1 MAMASLVLKT
11 DLVKANTKFE
21 KDATKFI
28 NMAKVRCSNDN
39 PFLLNF
45 SGEICSAGIGANEF
59 VNGKKKT
66 TSYSIGVE
74 LEEGSAEMMIFRQI
88 AELAKT
94 EIKRISTEE
103 WEYSDL
109 IKDDN
114 KVYIKLKTDSTN
126 RAFTTKTNLSIN
138 PKKYSESND
147 YDILAF
153 SGDIQVWFNLDDH
166 KYGITLTPKKLEFL
180 KNDE

>member
-1 MAMASLVLKT
+1 MAMASLSLKC
-11 DLVKANTKFE
+11 DLTKAVKKFE
-21 KDATKFI
+21 KDASKFI
-28 NMAKVRCSNDN
+28 HMGKIRCGNDN

-59 VNGKKKT
+59 TNGKKKT
-66 TSYSIGVE
+66 TTFSVGLEI
-74 LEEGSAEMMIFRQI
+74 EEGSGEMLIFSQI
-88 AELAKT
+88 ADLAKT
-94 EIKRISTEE
+94 EIKKISSEE
-103 WEYSDL
+103 WEYSNL

-114 KVYIKLKTDSTN
+114 KLYIKLKTDSTN
-126 RAFTTKTNLSIN
+126 RAFSTKTNLSIN

-147 YDILAF
+147 YDILSF
-153 SGDIQVWFNLDDH
+153 SGDAQVWFNLDDQ

>member
-1 MAMASLVLKT
+1 MASLSLKC
-11 DLVKANTKFE
+11 DLTKAVKKFE
-21 KDATKFI
+21 KDASKFI
-28 NMAKVRCSNDN
+28 HIGKIRCGDDN

-59 VNGKKKT
+59 INGKKKT
-66 TSYSIGVE
+66 TTFSVGLEI
-74 LEEGSAEMMIFRQI
+74 EEGSAEVLIFSQI

-94 EIKRISTEE
+94 EIKKIFLDEE
-103 WEYSDL
+103 WEYSNL

-126 RAFTTKTNLSIN
+126 RAFSTKTNLSIN

-147 YDILAF
+147 YDILSF
-153 SGDIQVWFNLDDH
+153 SGDVQVWFNLEDQ
-166 KYGITLTPKKLEFL
+166 KYGITLSPKKLDFL